1 MLIAESFGDDRQ
13 KPWVQAGARFSL
25 IPGIFQIDV
34 TRGTQPDSG
43 GGRSWTS
50 FGLRYT
56 PDKLF

>member
-13 KPWVQAGARFSL
+13 KPFVQTGVRFSVV
-25 IPGIFQIDV
+25 PGLLQFDATWGSQAHNGP
-34 TRGTQPDSG
+34 RAP
-43 GGRSWTS
+43 WMS